1 MARCGI
7 YKNPNYRKE
16 YELKNKER
24 IRERNRKYRL
34 EHKEHTKKVQRKA
47 YLRYKEKYGTRCGIY
62 KNPNYKKEWELKNRD
77 SRIKRMAEWHLE
89 NKEHEREY
97 DNRYKKNKYH
107 TNPNFKLLSNMR
119 TGICRVLKGKTKVSR
134 TMELVGCT
142 IEELWQHLESRPTWE
157 PWMTRENHGR
167 NGWDVDHIRA
177 CANFDLSDPAQQ
189 RECFHYSNL
198 QPMEHIENVKK
209 GKK

>member
-1 MARCGI
+1 MSRCGI

-16 YELKNKER
+16 YELKNKKR

-77 SRIKRMAEWHLE
+77 HRIKRMAEWHLE

-107 TNPNFKLLSNMR
+107 ANPNFKLLSNMR
-119 TGICRVLKGKTKVSR
+119 TGINRV
-134 TMELVGCT
+134 
-142 IEELWQHLESRPTWE
+142 
-157 PWMTRENHGR
+157 
-167 NGWDVDHIRA
+167 
-177 CANFDLSDPAQQ
+177 
-189 RECFHYSNL
+189 
-198 QPMEHIENVKK
+198 
-209 GKK
+209 

>member
-1 MARCGI
+1 MSRCGI

-16 YELKNKER
+16 YELKNKKR

-47 YLRYKEKYGTRCGIY
+47 YLRYKEKYGAKCGIY
-62 KNPNYKKEWELKNRD
+62 KNPNYKKEYELKNRD
-77 SRIKRMAEWHLE
+77 YRIKRMAEWHLE

-107 TNPNFKLLSNMR
+107 TNINFKLLSNMR